1 MRHLAPQEIRTFFV
15 TAVTH
20 PRRRIFQVEKMAALL
35 KDVMLDNR
43 NKRRFL
49 LHSFVIMP
57 DHFHAILTP
66 ETGSPLEK
74 SMQYIKGGFS
84 YRVKTEL
91 DYQRPIWQPSFTEHR
106 IKDLSDYDTHV
117 SYIHENPVRA
127 GLVLDA
133 KEYPW
138 SSIGMDLD
146 PMPAHFQR

>member
-1 MRHLAPQEIRTFFV
+1 
-15 TAVTH
+15 
-20 PRRRIFQVEKMAALL
+20 
-35 KDVMLDNR
+35 
-43 NKRRFL
+43 
-49 LHSFVIMP
+49 
-57 DHFHAILTP
+57 
-66 ETGSPLEK
+66 
-74 SMQYIKGGFS
+74 MQYIKGGFS